1 MTLEVYG
8 MYVYLR
14 SDLAA
19 NGCPKVTMSGGIT
32 TTLHRKKGDD

>member
-14 SDLAA
+14 SDRDDRKNLQEQT
-19 NGCPKVTMSGGIT
+19 NGY
-32 TTLHRKKGDD
+32 L

>member
-14 SDLAA
+14 SDRDDRKNLQKQA
-19 NGCPKVTMSGGIT
+19 NGS
-32 TTLHRKKGDD
+32 LR

>member
-14 SDLAA
+14 SDRDDRKNLQ
-19 NGCPKVTMSGGIT
+19 NCPECKVV
-32 TTLHRKKGDD
+32 KEP

>member
-14 SDLAA
+14 SDT
-19 NGCPKVTMSGGIT
+19 GVSGKRGV
-32 TTLHRKKGDD
+32 RKEAYKYTNFYEEGDE